1 MTRRKGTVLSR
12 VAERVYWLGRYL
24 ERTDA
29 TARLIEVNA
38 NLIMDL
44 PARLPLGW
52 RPLIEIT
59 GDGVVFDELYGPDAE
74 ANEHNVCRF
83 LATDARNPGSI
94 MNSIVSVRE
103 NARHVRETMPRVT
116 FEYFNDL
123 YLFARSALVPGQSRS
138 RRSEALDGIS
148 QRTRQLE
155 GFLSQNMLHDAH
167 WDMLRLGNYIE
178 RADMTT
184 RIIDVRSADLF
195 AGQHE
200 LEPFQ
205 HIQWFTVLRSFY
217 AMQSYYASVRE
228 AVEPPLVLEFLFK
241 DERLP
246 RSYLRC
252 LGGVQRSL
260 SELPQ
265 SEEALDACDRAV
277 DALRSADVQ
286 RLAGSENRAA
296 LHAFIET
303 CQRTVAAI
311 HDVIVETYFGT
322 APGPQQA
329 AS

>member
-1 MTRRKGTVLSR
+1 MNGTVLSR

-44 PARLPLGW
+44 PARVPLGW
-52 RPLIEIT
+52 RPLIDIT
-59 GDGVVFDELYGPDAE
+59 GSSAVFDELYGAEAE

-83 LATDARNPGSI
+83 LATDVRNPGSI
-94 MNSIVSVRE
+94 INSIVGVRE

-123 YLFARSALVPGQSRS
+123 YLFARSALVAGQSRS
-138 RRSEALDGIS
+138 RRSEALEGIS

-195 AGQHE
+195 AGHHE

-241 DERLP
+241 DERCRARTCAASAACSEACANCRAASK
-246 RSYLRC
+246 RSR
-252 LGGVQRSL
+252 
-260 SELPQ
+260 P
-265 SEEALDACDRAV
+265 AIA
-277 DALRSADVQ
+277 RSAPC
-286 RLAGSENRAA
+286 RRR
-296 LHAFIET
+296 T
-303 CQRTVAAI
+303 CSVLPDRRTVPRFMRSS
-311 HDVIVETYFGT
+311 T
-322 APGPQQA
+322 P
-329 AS
+329 ASRPLRPFTT

>member
-1 MTRRKGTVLSR
+1 MTPSKGTVLSR

-44 PARLPLGW
+44 PARVPLGW
-52 RPLIEIT
+52 RPLIDIT
-59 GDGVVFDELYGPDAE
+59 GSSAVFDELYGPEAQ

-83 LATDARNPGSI
+83 LATDVRNPGSI
-94 MNSIVSVRE
+94 INSVGWVRE

-123 YLFARSALVPGQSRS
+123 YLFARSALTAGQSRS

-184 RIIDVRSADLF
+184 RIIDVRSGAGSAD
-195 AGQHE
+195 
-200 LEPFQ
+200 EPFEP
-205 HIQWFTVLRSFY
+205 IQWRGVLRSLY
-217 AMQSYYASVRE
+217 ALQSYQAIMQ
-228 AVEPPLVLEFLFK
+228 APVEGPAVLEFLFQYE
-241 DERLP
+241 DQPRSYASCLNSLMFGLRRLP
-246 RSYLRC
+246 RSETPLRAC
-252 LGGVQRSL
+252 NAMIRHVQ
-260 SELPQ
+260 E
-265 SEEALDACDRAV
+265 
-277 DALRSADVQ
+277 ADV
-286 RLAGSENRAA
+286 RDLEGAG
-296 LHAFIET
+296 LHDFVDG
-303 CQRTVAAI
+303 CQVELGNLHDAI
-311 HDVIVETYFGT
+311 ASTYFHYVPRVPARARRKEAKG
-322 APGPQQA
+322 Q
-329 AS
+329 